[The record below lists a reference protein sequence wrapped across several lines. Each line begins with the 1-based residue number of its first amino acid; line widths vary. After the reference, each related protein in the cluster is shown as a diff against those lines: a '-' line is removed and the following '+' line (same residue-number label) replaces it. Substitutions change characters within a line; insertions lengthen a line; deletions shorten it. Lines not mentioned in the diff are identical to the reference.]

1 MSFKYSIEEILDIE
15 KSHYSYSLPPETV
28 TLINQIRESLSAA
41 RKTKAQPQWEKLR
54 QKKTVP
60 TKAERVL
67 DPVDELRSL
76 LNKLSD
82 KTYFNHMDSV
92 GRIVSSVE
100 GEKLQIVAE
109 VLFDICSTNRFYSKL
124 YADLYSALVS
134 ENTALQTHLKHRVAI
149 ILETFRHLTFVNEDH
164 ENYDALCRRNDEND
178 RNRSVAE
185 FLKNLNQNGLIN
197 DSTII
202 QTCEDILKSV
212 LSVINEDNYDDSIF
226 MAVDIIAILYD
237 KSKMS
242 TSKLD
247 DRTTYNDCLEK
258 FARSKKKQYKSLSS
272 KTIFKLMDLIGI

>member
-1 MSFKYSIEEILDIE
+1 
-15 KSHYSYSLPPETV
+15 
-28 TLINQIRESLSAA
+28 
-41 RKTKAQPQWEKLR
+41 
-54 QKKTVP
+54 
-60 TKAERVL
+60 
-67 DPVDELRSL
+67 
-76 LNKLSD
+76 
-82 KTYFNHMDSV
+82 MDSV